1 MAVKSKDPI
10 DLEET
15 APGKW
20 EKLKPWEHT
29 VNNIPRLG
37 SPVEFCAAIA
47 AILLIA
53 YLF

>member
-1 MAVKSKDPI
+1 MKPDEPI

-20 EKLKPWEHT
+20 EKLRPWEHT

-37 SPVEFCAAIA
+37 SPVEFFA
-47 AILLIA
+47 AILVILLIS